1 LSFAQWPL
9 PIWKGAPVAAQ
20 VSDSAVRLLHVAL
33 IATLVLFA
41 GVALAQDEPIPPEE
55 TPPPDESGV
64 PEGDASPPADA
75 SPAEA
80 ATPAAPET
88 IEVQTGDAQAVPP
101 PDGTRLD
108 TMQVTGS
115 RIKRT
120 DYETA
125 QPVLVVSREDI
136 ERTGLTSIGDLLQDL
151 APAGSAL
158 GTTFNNGGTGA
169 IEVDLRNLGS
179 NRVLVLVNGHRWVN
193 GLRALGTNV
202 VDLTTVP
209 ISLVERIEVLKDGAS
224 AIYGSDAVAGVINII
239 TRKDF
244 QGAELRTY
252 FAGYD
257 EGDGLTQSHA
267 LSFGNVSPD
276 TNLFL
281 DLSFT
286 RQDGI
291 YTNARDQFKDNIPGT
306 GRTRGSG
313 TTEQGRFV
321 FSPTPGN
328 EAALS
333 ALDPDACTGFVPLN
347 LCDVTLDLGADGQNI
362 ANYVHYTSD
371 YSYNVSGDNYFV
383 TPNERT
389 ALYGQIGHK
398 LGQDVQFD
406 AELLYNLRRSR
417 QALAPM
423 PIQVGDLVA
432 FPPFGPVYVSA
443 TNIYNPFD
451 QDIGRGA
458 GGAPLAPGFGGAL
471 RRNVEGGQRIFR
483 QDVDTLRGGATFS
496 GVFDIGAL
504 DRVLDWDV
512 GYSYGESKGTDTSD
526 GLLNMNRV
534 ARALGPDVDCQNDP
548 EGACVPLNLFG
559 SGTITPEMLDYI
571 MYEGS
576 STTRQVMRD
585 AYANISADL
594 FDFGTGMI
602 TAALGV
608 EYREE
613 RFESIPDP
621 LVQQGISSTNRAD
634 PTRGGYDVK
643 EGFVEFAIPL
653 LSELPYADAL
663 DLSLAAR
670 HSDYSRYG
678 TADTGKIGLRYKPIE
693 DLLVR
698 STYSTSFRAPSV
710 GELFLGNSD
719 SFSGA
724 IDPCSADSRAINA
737 TADTNCGADGVPNTV
752 VQLLPQI
759 LDVFQGNQ
767 DLEPEKATTL
777 TAGVVW
783 SPEFVPDLNLYFD
796 WYRIELDNYIT
807 IPGAQYLLDAC
818 YTASTDPGR
827 RRYCNQI
834 QRDPVSGQVTEIFD
848 PYLNFARLE
857 TEGFDVTA
865 DYVLPWFR
873 EAGKFKVISD
883 AAYLTDY
890 EIHSEAPDGTA
901 VVDRFAGTHGFF
913 TAYPRLRA
921 NLALDWALEQW
932 SASWSVRYVHAV
944 MEPCVDGLEPSLRD
958 MGLCTH
964 PDPNVSEDDPAT
976 PDVDE
981 TDPDESENELARAIY
996 HNVRVGYDI
1005 TAFASKIELG
1015 VNNLFDQDPSP
1026 AYVFSPVY
1034 GYEPTMYEVP
1044 GRFLYVRLQKR
1055 F

>member
-1 LSFAQWPL
+1 M
-9 PIWKGAPVAAQ
+9 AAQ
-20 VSDSAVRLLHVAL
+20 ASDSTIRVLRDCS
-33 IATLVLFA
+33 IATLLLSA
-41 GVALAQDEPIPPEE
+41 GVVLAQDQPAPPEE
-55 TPPPDESGV
+55 TGAAPAEQAVEPGEAPAPESG
-64 PEGDASPPADA
+64 
-75 SPAEA
+75 
-80 ATPAAPET
+80 ATPAEPDT
-88 IEVQTGDAQAVPP
+88 IEVQTGEAEEAP
-101 PDGTRLD
+101 GATELD
-108 TMQVTGS
+108 TIQVTGS

-125 QPVLVVSREDI
+125 HPVLVVTREDI
-136 ERTGLTSIGDLLQDL
+136 ERTGLSSIGDLLQDL

-193 GLRALGTNV
+193 GLRSLGTNV

-209 ISLVERIEVLKDGAS
+209 ISVVERIEVLKDGAS

-239 TRKDF
+239 TRQDF
-244 QGAELRTY
+244 QGAEFRTY

-267 LSFGNVSPD
+267 LSFGNVSED
-276 TNLFL
+276 TNLFF

-291 YTNARDQFKDNIPGT
+291 YTDARKQFKDNIPGT
-306 GRTRGSG
+306 GKTRGSG

-321 FSPTPGN
+321 FSPTPAN
-328 EAALS
+328 EAALT

-347 LCDVTLDLGADGQNI
+347 LCDVTTALGADGSSI

-371 YSYNVSGDNYFV
+371 FSYNVAGDNYFV

-389 ALYGQIGHK
+389 AMYGQIAHK
-398 LGQDVQFD
+398 LTPDIQFTS
-406 AELLYNLRRSR
+406 ELLYNLRRSR

-451 QDIGRGA
+451 QDIGRGS

-471 RRNVEGGQRIFR
+471 RRNIEGGQRIFR
-483 QDVDTLRGGATFS
+483 QDVDTLRGGANFS
-496 GVFDIGAL
+496 GFFDVLERA
-504 DRVLDWDV
+504 LDWDV

-534 ARALGPDVDCQNDP
+534 ARALGPDIDCTNDP
-548 EGACVPLNLFG
+548 ENACVPLNVFG
-559 SGTITPEMLDYI
+559 SGVITPQMLDYI

-585 AYANISADL
+585 AYANLSSDL
-594 FDFGTGMI
+594 FDLGTGMI
-602 TAALGV
+602 TAAIGL

-613 RFESIPDP
+613 IYESIPDA
-621 LVQQGISSTNRAD
+621 LVQQGISSTNRAK

-643 EGFVEFAIPL
+643 EVYFELAVPL

-663 DLSLAAR
+663 DLSLAGR
-670 HSDYSRYG
+670 HSDYSRFG
-678 TADTGKIGLRYKPIE
+678 TADTGKIGLRYKPI
-693 DLLVR
+693 DDILVR

-724 IDPCSADSRAINA
+724 IDPCSADSRATNA
-737 TADTNCGADGVPNTV
+737 TADANCGADGVPNTV

-759 LDVFQGNQ
+759 LDVFQGNL
-767 DLEPEKATTL
+767 DLKAEEATTL

-783 SPEFVPDLNLYFD
+783 SPTFIPEFNLYLD

-827 RRYCNQI
+827 RRYCDQI
-834 QRDPVSGQVTEIFD
+834 QRDPISGQVTQIFD

-857 TEGFDVTA
+857 TEGFDVTM
-865 DYVLPWFR
+865 DYVLPWLRDFGR
-873 EAGKFKVISD
+873 FKVLAD
-883 AAYLTDY
+883 AAYLTNY
-890 EIHSEAPDGTA
+890 EIFSEAPDGTP

-921 NLALDWALEQW
+921 NTALDWALDNW

-944 MEPCVDGLEPSLRD
+944 TEPCVDGLEPSLRD
-958 MGLCTH
+958 MGLCSL
-964 PDPNVSEDDPAT
+964 PDSNVAADDPAT
-976 PDVDE
+976 VEDE
-981 TDPDESENELARAIY
+981 TDPDDSENELKRAFY
-996 HNVRVGYDI
+996 HNVRIGYQVPSW
-1005 TAFASKIELG
+1005 TSKIELG
-1015 VNNLFDQDPSP
+1015 VNNVLDQEPTPSF
-1026 AYVFSPVY
+1026 VFSPVY

-1044 GRFLYVRLQKR
+1044 GRFLYVRLQKA

>member
-1 LSFAQWPL
+1 MAAHVSDSSVRSLAAGLVAALTF
-9 PIWKGAPVAAQ
+9 IPVAAG
-20 VSDSAVRLLHVAL
+20 
-33 IATLVLFA
+33 F
-41 GVALAQDEPIPPEE
+41 AQDE
-55 TPPPDESGV
+55 TPPAEEAPPAAEAPAESAPDE
-64 PEGDASPPADA
+64 AA
-75 SPAEA
+75 PAEA
-80 ATPAAPET
+80 QVPVEAPPETIPVQTSEATAAPE
-88 IEVQTGDAQAVPP
+88 
-101 PDGTRLD
+101 GTQLD
-108 TMQVTGS
+108 KIQVTGS

-125 QPVLVVSREDI
+125 HPVLVVTREDI
-136 ERTGLTSIGDLLQDL
+136 DRTGLSSIGDLLQDL

-193 GLRALGTNV
+193 GLRSLGTNV

-209 ISLVERIEVLKDGAS
+209 ISVVERIEVLKDGAS

-244 QGAELRTY
+244 QGAEFRTY

-257 EGDGLTQSHA
+257 QGDGLTQSHA
-267 LSFGNVSPD
+267 LSFGSVTGD
-276 TNLFL
+276 TNLFV

-291 YTNARDQFKDNIPGT
+291 YTDARKQFRDNIPGT
-306 GRTRGSG
+306 GKTRGSG
-313 TTEQGRFV
+313 TTEQGRFI
-321 FSPTPGN
+321 FSPTPAN

-333 ALDPDACTGFVPLN
+333 ALDPDACTSFVPLN
-347 LCDVTLDLGADGQNI
+347 LCDVTTALGADGQSI
-362 ANYVHYTSD
+362 PNYVHYTSD
-371 YSYNVSGDNYFV
+371 YSYNVAGDNYFV

-389 ALYGQIGHK
+389 ALYGQILHK
-398 LGQDVQFD
+398 LTPDIEFTS
-406 AELLYNLRRSR
+406 ELLYNLRRSR

-443 TNIYNPFD
+443 TNVYNPFD
-451 QDIGRGA
+451 QDIGRGS
-458 GGAPLAPGFGGAL
+458 GGAPLAPGFGAAL

-483 QDVDTLRGGATFS
+483 QDVDTLRGGANFS
-496 GVFDIGAL
+496 GLFDTLG
-504 DRVLDWDV
+504 RTLDWDA
-512 GYSYGESKGTDTSD
+512 GYSYGESKGVDSSD

-534 ARALGPDVDCQNDP
+534 RMALGPDVDCQNDP
-548 EGACVPLNLFG
+548 EGACVPLDLFG
-559 SGTITPEMLDYI
+559 SGTITPAMLDYI

-576 STTRQVMRD
+576 GATRQVMRD
-585 AYANISADL
+585 AYANLSSDL
-594 FDFGTGMI
+594 FDPGTGMI

-613 RFESIPDP
+613 RYESIPDP
-621 LVQQGISSTNRAD
+621 LVQQGISSTNRAK

-643 EGFVEFAIPL
+643 EAYFELAVPL
-653 LSELPYADAL
+653 VAERPWIDAL
-663 DLSLAAR
+663 DLSLAGR

-678 TADTGKIGLRYKPIE
+678 TADTGKIGLRYKPID

-724 IDPCSADSRAINA
+724 IDPCSADARATNP

-767 DLEPEKATTL
+767 ALKPEKATTL
-777 TAGVVW
+777 TAGIVW
-783 SPEFVPDLNLYFD
+783 SPTFIPDFNLYLD
-796 WYRIELDNYIT
+796 WYRIGLDNYIT

-827 RRYCNQI
+827 RRYCDQI
-834 QRDPVSGQVTEIFD
+834 QRDPISGQVTQIFD

-857 TEGFDVTA
+857 TEGIDVTA

-873 EAGKFKVISD
+873 SLGRFKVLADS
-883 AAYLTDY
+883 AYLTGY
-890 EIHSEAPDGTA
+890 EIHSEAPDGSKI
-901 VVDRFAGTHGFF
+901 VDYFAGTHGFF

-921 NLALDWALEQW
+921 NAALDWTLDNW
-932 SASWSVRYVHAV
+932 SASWSVRYVRAV
-944 MEPCVDGLEPSLRD
+944 TEPCVDGLEPSLRD
-958 MGLCTH
+958 MGLCSK
-964 PDPNVSEDDPAT
+964 PDPNVAVDDPAT
-976 PDVDE
+976 VEDE
-981 TDPDESENELARAIY
+981 TDPDESENELKSAFY
-996 HNVRVGYDI
+996 HNVRAGYQLPQWN
-1005 TAFASKIELG
+1005 SKVEVG
-1015 VNNLFDQDPSP
+1015 VNNLFDLDPSP
-1026 AYVFSPVY
+1026 SYVFSPVY

-1044 GRFLYVRLQKR
+1044 GRFLYVRLQKS